1 MVPLPLEEY
10 VPPGKDGFGA
20 RFIFLR
26 ELDGQPFITKDTGE
40 VRSYAE
46 YAKGPKT
53 DRRFKVAD
61 MFYKGELEY

>member
-1 MVPLPLEEY
+1 M
-10 VPPGKDGFGA
+10 PPGKDGFGA

-40 VRSYAE
+40 VRFYAQ
-46 YAKGPKT
+46 YSNGIKI

-61 MFYKGELEY
+61 MLYDGELEY

>member
-1 MVPLPLEEY
+1 MCRRAKTVSAPDLFSCANWMASLLLP
-10 VPPGKDGFGA
+10 
-20 RFIFLR
+20 
-26 ELDGQPFITKDTGE
+26 KDTGE